1 MLRKRFVHPLGA
13 AVCALALLLVSMATL
28 VTAYAQPAKG
38 RAITGTILDVDSKPI
53 AGATV
58 SVAGGGPSATTG
70 DDGSFR
76 LTGVATGNVI
86 LEVTAEGFTGKQ
98 VAVVGA
104 TTALQLSVVIVKNG
118 PPPTAAT
125 RMIGGVVSD
134 DKHAPIAGA
143 TVRVHGSQIQ
153 TVTAGDGSF
162 TLPGV
167 SINDVTLD
175 VEAPG
180 AAPTTA
186 SVGSDKAAVAITVGA
201 AAGAGGAVTTT
212 RTIQGRIFDPESK
225 EPIVAAQIQVAD
237 TQTVV
242 FSEADGTFTI
252 AGIAGNAPVKLDISA
267 PEHESHVLEVGPE
280 QSSIEVPLAL
290 TKGEQIVIEG
300 RAPVILKT
308 NGASGASTIDGRDLN
323 RVSAQTL
330 DEAMN
335 GKLAGANLQSN
346 SGAPGGGSQLRLR
359 GISTINGQSS
369 PLYVI
374 DGVIISN
381 VTVPSGLNAISA
393 AAGGTAP
400 STQDN
405 SANRLADLN
414 PNDIENIEVLK
425 GASAAALYGSK
436 AANGVVVIT
445 TKRGRAGETH
455 AEVTQ
460 RFGLATVENTLGTRQ
475 FKDLADVQG
484 EFCTPAEVTAATC
497 NTKPIIQAYINAK
510 GKTWDH
516 EKEIER
522 NAFQRETLASVS
534 GGNDKGNYL
543 GSILVADDPGVI
555 IGTFLKKETG
565 RIAVTTKLLDDHVR
579 IGFTANI
586 IHSLTDRGLT
596 NNDNNGVSDFIVISA
611 TPNFVNL
618 NPVNGVYPANPAPA
632 LGSHANSLQDVKE
645 FQNREEVWRLITG
658 SSLSID
664 LYKGGGN
671 DLKAIS
677 NVGIDSFTQ
686 KNRLLSP
693 NDLIY
698 EPADGLDGT
707 SIDGSSTVLNFNVG
721 AGLLWNYRPDD
732 GSFRSALSV
741 GTTYETTDQ
750 NQVSIV
756 TSGLIAG
763 QPNINSGVSVQPFQL
778 RQQTKET
785 GFYAQEELAFLDD
798 RLSLLGGVLGERS
811 SLNGD
816 TDQYYLFPKAA
827 AVYSLVQQGK
837 NDMFDS
843 VHIRGAY
850 GETGNRPNYGQKFT
864 PLVGTN
870 NINGNPGIR
879 LGANAGDPAI
889 KPERQREFEGGID
902 AALKDQKA
910 VVELTAYQRSISD
923 LLLQR
928 QLATST
934 GFNTQFL
941 NGGGLRNRGV
951 EAALTVRPLP
961 SDIGVDWTS
970 RATLTLNRSEI
981 TSLPAGIQPFFV
993 AGTGFGA
1000 GFGAFRIEPGKS
1012 ATQIVAT
1019 IDGKG
1024 TLAQVGDGEPD
1035 FRIGW
1040 SNTVTAGDWSFSALL
1055 DWQEGS
1061 KIINLT
1067 RNLYDSIG
1075 AQGLSPDVAA
1085 AQKRVATLNAGD
1097 PRPYIED
1104 GTFVKLREISIT
1116 YSVPKSVMAKM
1127 GAIKRLEFNLS
1138 GRNLL
1143 VLTPYSGLDPEVSN
1157 FGTQSIGRNYDVAPY
1172 PPSRTYW
1179 LSVTAGI

>member
-1 MLRKRFVHPLGA
+1 MV
-13 AVCALALLLVSMATL
+13 
-28 VTAYAQPAKG
+28 
-38 RAITGTILDVDSKPI
+38 LDVDSKPV

-58 SVAGGGPSATTG
+58 AVSGGGPSTTTA
-70 DDGSFR
+70 DDGSFK
-76 LTGVATGNVI
+76 LAGVATGNVI
-86 LEVTAEGFTGKQ
+86 LEVTAEGFTAKQ
-98 VAVVGA
+98 VPVVGA
-104 TTALQLSVVIVKNG
+104 TTALQLSVVVVKTA
-118 PPPTAAT
+118 PPPPPPT

-134 DKHAPIAGA
+134 AATHAPIAGA
-143 TVRVHGSQIQ
+143 TVRVHGTEIQ
-153 TVTAGDGSF
+153 AVTAADGTF

-167 SINDVTLD
+167 ATAEVALD
-175 VEAPG
+175 VEAPNQP
-180 AAPTTA
+180 PTTA
-186 SVGSDKAAVAITVGA
+186 TVPADRAAVAVVIGA
-201 AAGAGGAVTTT
+201 AAPPPPTSRSIKGK
-212 RTIQGRIFDPESK
+212 IIDPDSK
-225 EPIVAAQIQVAD
+225 EPIVAAQVQVAGTD
-237 TQTVV
+237 TVV
-242 FSEADGTFTI
+242 FTEADGTFSI
-252 AGIAGNAPVKLDISA
+252 DGLPPGPVKLDISA
-267 PEHESHVLEVGPE
+267 PEHESHVLDVGPE
-280 QSSIEVPLAL
+280 QSTIEVPLAL

-300 RAPVILKT
+300 RAPLIVKS
-308 NGASGASTIDGRDLN
+308 NAASGASTIDGKDLT

-381 VTVPSGLNAISA
+381 VTVPSGVNAISA
-393 AAGGTAP
+393 AAGGGAP

-414 PNDIENIEVLK
+414 PNDIENVEVLK

-460 RFGLATVENTLGTRQ
+460 RIGFATVEKTLGTRT
-475 FKDLADVQG
+475 FGSL
-484 EFCTPAEVTAATC
+484 AEVEGQFCSQKELDAGKC
-497 NTKPIIQAYINAK
+497 DSKPIVQAFINAK
-510 GKTWDH
+510 GKTYDH

-522 NAFQRETLASVS
+522 VPFLRETLASVS
-534 GGNDKGNYL
+534 GGNDKGNYF
-543 GSILVADDPGVI
+543 GSLSVTDEPGIV
-555 IGTFLKKETG
+555 IGTFLQKQTG
-565 RIAVTTKLLDDHVR
+565 RVAVQTKLLDDRVHL
-579 IGFTANI
+579 GFTANI

-596 NNDNNGVSDFIVISA
+596 NNDNNGVSDFIVVGG

-618 NPVNGVYPANPAPA
+618 KPVNGVYPSNPSPA
-632 LGSHANSLQDVKE
+632 IGGHANSLQDVNE
-645 FQNREEVWRLITG
+645 FKNREEVWRLITG

-664 LYKGGGN
+664 AYKGEGH
-671 DLKAIS
+671 DVKLIA
-677 NVGIDSFTQ
+677 NVGADSFTQ
-686 KNRLLSP
+686 KNRVLSP
-693 NDLIY
+693 ADLTY
-698 EPADGLDGT
+698 EPSDGLDGT
-707 SIDGSSTVLNFNVG
+707 SIDGSTTNLNFNVG
-721 AGLLWNYRPDD
+721 AGAVWNFRPDD
-732 GSFRSALSV
+732 GSFRSALSA
-741 GTTYETTDQ
+741 GFTYESTNL

-756 TSGLIAG
+756 AQGLIAG

-785 GFYAQEELAFLDD
+785 GFYAQEEVALLDD
-798 RLSLLGGVLGERS
+798 RLSLLAGLLGERS

-816 TDQYYLFPKAA
+816 SDHYYIFPKAA
-827 AVYSLVQQGK
+827 AVYSVIQQGK
-837 NDMFDS
+837 NDAFDS
-843 VHIRGAY
+843 IHVRGAY
-850 GETGNRPNYGQKFT
+850 GETGNRPLYGQKFT

-870 NINGNPGIR
+870 NIDGNPGIR
-879 LGANAGDPAI
+879 LGANAGDPDI
-889 KPERQREFEGGID
+889 KPERQREFEIGVD

-910 VVELTAYQRSISD
+910 VVELTGYQRSISD

-961 SDIGVDWTS
+961 SNIGVDWSS
-970 RATLTLNRSEI
+970 RATLTFNRSEV
-981 TSLPAGIQPFFV
+981 TSLPDGIKPFFV
-993 AGTGFGA
+993 NTAGFGA

-1012 ATQIVAT
+1012 VTQIVAT
-1019 IDGKG
+1019 IDDKG

-1040 SNTVTAGDWSFSALL
+1040 TNTVTAGDWSFSALL

-1061 KIINLT
+1061 KVINLT
-1067 RNLYDSIG
+1067 RNLYD
-1075 AQGLSPDVAA
+1075 ANGLSPDKAA
-1085 AQKRVATLNAGD
+1085 AQKRLDALAGGD

-1104 GTFVKLREISIT
+1104 ATFVKLREISIT
-1116 YSVPKSVMAKM
+1116 YTVPKSVMAKM
-1127 GAIKRLEFNLS
+1127 GPVRNLSFNLS

-1143 VLTPYSGLDPEVSN
+1143 VFTPYSGLDPEVSN

-1172 PPSRTYW
+1172 PPSRSYW

>member
-28 VTAYAQPAKG
+28 GTAYAQPAKG
-38 RAITGTILDVDSKPI
+38 RAITGTILDVDSKPV

-58 SVAGGGPSATTG
+58 AVAGGPSATTG
-70 DDGSFR
+70 EDGSFK
-76 LTGVATGNVI
+76 LTGVGTGSVT
-86 LEVTAEGFTGKQ
+86 LEVTAEGFTAKQ
-98 VAVVGA
+98 VPVVGA

-118 PPPTAAT
+118 PPPTAAAAN

-134 DKHAPIAGA
+134 DKHAPVAGA
-143 TVRVHGSQIQ
+143 TVRVHGTQIQ

-167 SINDVTLD
+167 SIHDVTLD

-186 SVGSDKAAVAITVGA
+186 TVGSDKAAVAITVA
-201 AAGAGGAVTTT
+201 LAGAGAGAGPTQT
-212 RTIQGRIFDPESK
+212 RTIQGRVFDPESK

-242 FSEADGTFTI
+242 FTEADGTFTI
-252 AGIAGNAPVKLDISA
+252 AGLPTGAPIKLDISA

-308 NGASGASTIDGRDLN
+308 NIANGASTIDGKELN

-330 DEAMN
+330 DDAMN

-346 SGAPGGGSQLRLR
+346 SGAPGGGAQLRLR

-369 PLYVI
+369 PLYVV

-381 VTVPSGLNAISA
+381 VTVQSGVNAISA
-393 AAGGTAP
+393 AAAGTNP

-414 PNDIENIEVLK
+414 PADIENIEVLK

-445 TKRGRAGETH
+445 TKRGRSGETH

-460 RFGLATVENTLGTRQ
+460 RFGISQVENTLGTRQ
-475 FKDLADVQG
+475 FQNLQDV
-484 EFCTPAEVTAATC
+484 ESTFCSPTEISGGKCDGKQIV
-497 NTKPIIQAYINAK
+497 QAYINAK

-516 EKEIER
+516 EKEIEQT
-522 NAFQRETLASVS
+522 AFQRETLASVS

-543 GSILVADDPGVI
+543 GSILVADDPGII
-555 IGTFLKKETG
+555 IGTFLKKESG
-565 RIAVTTKLLDDHVR
+565 RVAVSTKLLDDHVK

-596 NNDNNGVSDFIVISA
+596 NNDNNGVSDIIVVGS

-618 NPVNGVYPANPAPA
+618 NPINGVYPSNPSPA
-632 LGSHANSLQDVKE
+632 LGSHANSLQDVNE
-645 FQNREEVWRLITG
+645 FQNREEVWRIITG
-658 SSLSID
+658 SSIAID
-664 LYKGGGN
+664 TYKGNGHDVKIIG
-671 DLKAIS
+671 

-686 KNRLLSP
+686 KNRILSP
-693 NDLIY
+693 ADLIY

-707 SIDGSSTVLNFNVG
+707 SIDGTTTNLNFNVG
-721 AGLLWNYRPDD
+721 AGVVWAYRPDD
-732 GSFRSALSV
+732 NSFHSALSTGV
-741 GTTYETTDQ
+741 TYETTDQ
-750 NQVSIV
+750 NNVSV
-756 TSGLIAG
+756 VAAGLIAG
-763 QPNINSGVSVQPFQL
+763 QPNINSGISLQPFQF

-798 RLSLLGGVLGERS
+798 RLSILGGLLGERS

-816 TDQYYLFPKAA
+816 SNQYYLFPKGA

-837 NDMFDS
+837 NDVFDS
-843 VHIRGAY
+843 VHVRGAY
-850 GETGNRPNYGQKFT
+850 GETGNRPNYLQKFT

-870 NINGNPGIR
+870 NIDGNPGIR
-879 LGANAGDPAI
+879 LGQNAGDPAI
-889 KPERQREFEGGID
+889 KPERQREFEAGVD

-910 VVELTAYQRSISD
+910 VLELTAYQRSISD

-951 EAALTVRPLP
+951 EAALTARPLP

-970 RATLTLNRSEI
+970 RATLTLNRSDI

-1019 IDGKG
+1019 IDAKG

-1061 KIINLT
+1061 KVINLT
-1067 RNLYDSIG
+1067 RNLYD
-1075 AQGLSPDVAA
+1075 ANGLSPDVAA
-1085 AQKRVATLNAGD
+1085 AQKRLAALAAGD

-1104 GTFVKLREISIT
+1104 ATFVKLREISIT
-1116 YSVPKSVMAKM
+1116 YSLPKSIVAKM
-1127 GAIKRLEFNLS
+1127 GAIKHMEFNLS

-1143 VLTPYSGLDPEVSN
+1143 VFTPYSGLDPEVSN

-1179 LSVTAGI
+1179 LSITAGI